1 LAVKPTATP
10 ANDRLESSELFAA
23 MTLFLLVSTLHVVY
37 MFHAGGIWR
46 DEVNTFNV
54 ATRPNL
60 RDMWSYMS
68 WDSCP
73 ILWPLLLRGWVHLG
87 LGSSDLGLRLI
98 GTIIGILILV
108 VLWRNSRQLGNAL
121 PFCSL
126 VLIGTNATILH
137 YGDSIR
143 AYGFSVILMIL
154 VLTAVW
160 NVCRRPTWPQV
171 LNAAV
176 LSVLSVQ
183 SLYHNS
189 IALLAICAGG
199 VAISVRRRDWKTP
212 ILLIAI
218 GLISA
223 ASLLLPYKNRIL
235 GASDWNTTLKMP
247 INLPWL
253 LFSFHD
259 AVKPSGIYS
268 IWIWIGLFAVVLFSA
283 IRDYKDSP
291 SVASTHKDIL
301 LFAGTVALVGTC
313 SYFGFLL
320 KLSYITEPWYY
331 ISLMA
336 LLAPLFDAVTN
347 VIIKERRKWRIGRLV
362 VFCSLSAMPMLTLKE
377 AAHRRQTNLD
387 VVAAQVASL
396 SKRGDLVVVTP
407 WHNGI
412 TFARYYHGSAEWTTL
427 PTIEDHLTDRRDLIK
442 RRIQEVNPIQP
453 VLDRMSA
460 TLRNGHKI
468 WLVDSTWYIS
478 AFARGAT
485 LRAPELPSGP
495 LEWPYVNYWM
505 YQTAVHLQS
514 VSVRIK
520 EIPLGLVGPVSPYE
534 TATLYAVE
542 SQFKNLPNIS
552 NRQSN

>member
-1 LAVKPTATP
+1 MAVKPTATP

-98 GTIIGILILV
+98 GAIIGILILI

-199 VAISVRRRDWKTP
+199 VAISVRRRD
-212 ILLIAI
+212 
-218 GLISA
+218 
-223 ASLLLPYKNRIL
+223 
-235 GASDWNTTLKMP
+235 
-247 INLPWL
+247 
-253 LFSFHD
+253 
-259 AVKPSGIYS
+259 
-268 IWIWIGLFAVVLFSA
+268 
-283 IRDYKDSP
+283 
-291 SVASTHKDIL
+291 
-301 LFAGTVALVGTC
+301 
-313 SYFGFLL
+313 
-320 KLSYITEPWYY
+320 
-331 ISLMA
+331 
-336 LLAPLFDAVTN
+336 
-347 VIIKERRKWRIGRLV
+347 
-362 VFCSLSAMPMLTLKE
+362 
-377 AAHRRQTNLD
+377 
-387 VVAAQVASL
+387 
-396 SKRGDLVVVTP
+396 
-407 WHNGI
+407 
-412 TFARYYHGSAEWTTL
+412 
-427 PTIEDHLTDRRDLIK
+427 
-442 RRIQEVNPIQP
+442 
-453 VLDRMSA
+453 
-460 TLRNGHKI
+460 
-468 WLVDSTWYIS
+468 
-478 AFARGAT
+478 
-485 LRAPELPSGP
+485 
-495 LEWPYVNYWM
+495 
-505 YQTAVHLQS
+505 
-514 VSVRIK
+514 
-520 EIPLGLVGPVSPYE
+520 
-534 TATLYAVE
+534 
-542 SQFKNLPNIS
+542 
-552 NRQSN
+552 